1 MRECTEKAQSY
12 TDNELNIV
20 LHYNLQWF
28 AADGEGGEKTEPATD
43 KKLRDARDEGKV
55 AKRKELTAAFDLIV
69 LFLVLKVF
77 MSFVGEK
84 LLGFFSYIYNR
95 MPDFLNETQKDMSS
109 VTVRNFMN
117 DIILQFLL
125 TCLPFFIFGVVVT
138 ILVSIVQVGWKVT
151 TKPMAP
157 KLDKFNPINGFKRI
171 FSKDAI
177 FELIKSVLKIGV
189 ILYMA
194 YSSIKSH
201 QNDIFI
207 LYELPRKR
215 AVALVGDILINTGL
229 KISIVYLIVG
239 IVDYIYNK
247 HKFNEDMKMTKQ
259 EVKDEF
265 KNTEGDPAIKGQQR
279 KRMQEA
285 SQRRMM
291 QDVPKA
297 DVVITNPTHFAVA
310 IKYDADTNQAPVVT
324 AKGQDYVAMK
334 IKEIARDNN
343 IRIVEN
349 KPLARMLFHN
359 VELGAEIPPELYQS
373 VAEILAMIYKENH

>member
-55 AKRKELTAAFDLIV
+55 AKSKELTAAFDLIV

-84 LLGFFSYIYNR
+84 LLGFFSYISNR

-207 LYELPRKR
+207 LYELPLKR
-215 AVALVGDILINTGL
+215 AVALVGDIIINTGL

>member
-28 AADGEGGEKTEPATD
+28 ASDGEGGEKTEPATD

-55 AKRKELTAAFDLIV
+55 AKSKELTAAFDLIV

-207 LYELPRKR
+207 LYELPLKR
-215 AVALVGDILINTGL
+215 AVALVGDIIINTGL